1 MLLASFRQSR
11 ADITARVAMIATV
24 IATIFSVSACRGLV
38 GVPDASAPPAPVR
51 RSEPSAIPLTRWPI
65 KTVESVDLWLHAF
78 ALLVDDR
85 ATPPQFRRGYRDS
98 LTVVKNRANVLTT
111 LDTTRAMLAKDL
123 LATPSYLQAQVLA
136 FEFDSWFALR
146 TAAERFV
153 LAEGDDRKVSDR
165 APVEHFAQFA
175 RLFPTAADREWLGIF
190 VLGVQDEQVRFF
202 NAEHT
207 RLVRTRNATITAVDS
222 LWQHTFRA
230 RFDRF
235 LASTG
240 QVNGEVLLSLP
251 VGGEGRVGVG
261 RERQRMVAVP
271 FPARA
276 EDARQ
281 VILVLAHE
289 LTAGVVSRV
298 LLGSGAASI
307 QRSVAV
313 SRAISTAQVRAGA
326 MLLERVAPELVEAYM
341 QFYLTQSGA
350 VVLPPALDATF
361 VRLFD
366 ISVDARDGIRQ
377 QIDIALGGR

>member
-1 MLLASFRQSR
+1 MLFASFRQSR
-11 ADITARVAMIATV
+11 ADLTARVAV
-24 IATIFSVSACRGLV
+24 IVTLVAALFSVSACRGFV
-38 GVPDASAPPAPVR
+38 GVPDASAPPAPAR
-51 RSEPSAIPLTRWPI
+51 RSEPSATPLTRWPI
-65 KTVESVDLWLHAF
+65 KTVEPVDLWLHAF
-78 ALLVDDR
+78 ALLLDD
-85 ATPPQFRRGYRDS
+85 ASTPPQFRRGYRDS

-111 LDTTRAMLAKDL
+111 LDTTRAMLAKRL
-123 LATPSYLQAQVLA
+123 LATPSYVQAQLLA

-175 RLFPTAADREWLGIF
+175 RFFPTAADREWLSIF
-190 VLGVQDEQVRFF
+190 VIGVQDEQVRFF

-207 RLVRTRNATITAVDS
+207 RLVRTRATTITAVDS
-222 LWQHTFRA
+222 LWQRTYRA

-240 QVNGEVLLSLP
+240 QVNGDVLLSIP
-251 VGGEGRVGVG
+251 IGGEGRVGVG
-261 RERQRMVAVP
+261 RERQRMIAVP

-289 LTAGVVSRV
+289 LSAGVVSRV
-298 LLGSGAASI
+298 LLGSGATSI
-307 QRSVAV
+307 QRSVAI

-341 QFYLTQSGA
+341 QFYLTQSGVA
-350 VVLPPALDATF
+350 VLAPALDATF
-361 VRLFD
+361 VRIFD
-366 ISVDARDGIRQ
+366 IPVAARDGMRQ
-377 QIDIALGGR
+377 QIDIAVGTR